1 MRGGIA
7 RTARPCVKRLL
18 VWTLIVDDHL
28 ARLGRFGPRWLLRLL
43 AATDCPRRMAVL
55 GDMGD
60 LGDLSPK
67 AHTDIGLLLNELK
80 LDCVVAV
87 GHWMTHLAHAAQG
100 NVYHFDTL
108 EQSYDT
114 LRREFTPGTVALVK
128 ASHSMHF
135 EKIVEELEKA

>member
-1 MRGGIA
+1 MA
-7 RTARPCVKRLL
+7 A
-18 VWTLIVDDHL
+18 
-28 ARLGRFGPRWLLRLL
+28 ALRLL

-60 LGDLSPK
+60 LGGLSPK

-135 EKIVEELEKA
+135 EKIVEELEKV